1 MTTEARS
8 ASLVNMKQNLDL
20 VLKNAEVVIPH
31 PHSQDL
37 CVEKVDI
44 GVLNGQISE
53 IKSSITTTAEKT
65 INLKGLHVLPGLID
79 TQVHFREPGMTY
91 KEDIESGSRSALF
104 GGLTGFFE
112 MPNTKPPT
120 DSLTALKHKF
130 ALAKDRSHTHY
141 AFYGGSLGENFHE
154 LARQEAYENSPGI
167 KIFMGTSTGGYLVDK
182 EEILEEILKNSSKR
196 LVVHCEDEATL
207 TKRLPLIQ
215 KDPHPR
221 SHPIWRNEDSALLAT
236 QRIVRLARKLNRKV
250 HILHVTTS
258 EEVDFLIDQKDVAT
272 FEVLPQHLLLSAPEC
287 YETLGS
293 LAQMNPPIRGLR
305 HQQAL
310 WRAVNQG
317 HVTMI
322 GSDHAPHTLAEKSKP
337 YPQSP
342 SGIPGVQTFLPLML
356 NFVNQNKLS
365 LTRLVELMAK
375 NPARVFKIKNK
386 GEIKIG
392 GDADFSIVDLNKT
405 RRIENSWIQSK
416 CGYSPYHGMSIQG
429 WPHSVILKGQLVFQ
443 EDQILKA
450 SQGSAFQFIK

>member
-1 MTTEARS
+1 
-8 ASLVNMKQNLDL
+8 MKNNLDFDL
-20 VLKNAEVVIPH
+20 VLKNANCLVPSPH
-31 PHSQDL
+31 NQDL
-37 CVEKVDI
+37 CIEKLDI
-44 GVLNGQISE
+44 G
-53 IKSSITTTAEKT
+53 IKQGKIAEITTSISKSAPK
-65 INLKGLHVLPGLID
+65 ILNLEGLHVLPGLID

-120 DSLTALKHKF
+120 DSLTALQQKMD
-130 ALAKDRSHTHY
+130 LAKNRSHTHY
-141 AFYGGSLGENFHE
+141 AFYGGSLGVHFQE
-154 LARQEAYENSPGI
+154 LAKQEAHPHSPGI

-182 EEILEEILKNSSKR
+182 EETLEEILKNTKHR

-207 TKRLPLIQ
+207 TARAHLAKNST
-215 KDPHPR
+215 HPR
-221 SHPIWRNEDSALLAT
+221 IHPFCRNVDSALLAT
-236 QRIVRLARKLNRKV
+236 QRIVRLARKHNRKV
-250 HILHVTTS
+250 HILHITTA

-272 FEVLPQHLLLSAPEC
+272 FEVLPQHLLLSSPEC

-293 LAQMNPPIRGLR
+293 LAQMNPPIRELR

-310 WRAVNQG
+310 WRAIQSN
-317 HVTMI
+317 HVTMM
-322 GSDHAPHTLAEKSKP
+322 GSDHAPHTLAEKAKP

-365 LTRLVELMAK
+365 LTKLVELMSM
-375 NPARVFKIKNK
+375 NPAKVFKIKNK
-386 GEIKIG
+386 GKIQVG
-392 GDADFSIVDLNKT
+392 YDADFSIVDLKKT

-429 WPHSVILKGQLVFQ
+429 WPHSVILKGNLTFQ
-443 EDQILKA
+443 EDQILIPSK
-450 SQGSAFQFIK
+450 GSALEFKKN